1 MVQGLG
7 FNGRGRGERSGGKG
21 SSPLEAAH
29 RAQFQ
34 RRASELVVG
43 CVLEDV
49 IAEAWRVLYFRRK
62 WRQVEV
68 RGRHR
73 PQRAHGRARSNT
85 CQRVKKLIR
94 ASILVPTMEPV
105 AVRSSSCLSGILEN
119 AQDANRNGEVAVL
132 HSDPWT

>member
-49 IAEAWRVLYFRRK
+49 IVEAWRVLYFRRK

-73 PQRAHGRARSNT
+73 PQRVGMRRKAGS
-85 CQRVKKLIR
+85 
-94 ASILVPTMEPV
+94 
-105 AVRSSSCLSGILEN
+105 
-119 AQDANRNGEVAVL
+119 
-132 HSDPWT
+132 